1 VIALLLYVG
10 VDVLYSS
17 RVVCVI
23 KERGRV
29 WGFFVVLS
37 PLRKVRFFSGLSGD
51 FIGVFKWLNRE
62 FSIPRFV
69 KI

>member
-1 VIALLLYVG
+1 MIVCLLYVG

-29 WGFFVVLS
+29 WGFFGVLS
-37 PLRKVRFFSGLSGD
+37 PLRKVRFFSDLSVG
-51 FIGVFKWLNRE
+51 FIGVFKWLNRD

-69 KI
+69 EI

>member
-1 VIALLLYVG
+1 VIVCLLYVG

-17 RVVCVI
+17 SGVMFI

-29 WGFFVVLS
+29 WGFLSVLS
-37 PLRKVRFFSGLSGD
+37 PLRKGRKFSDLSVC
-51 FIGVFKWLNRE
+51 FPSVFSALNRD

-69 KI
+69 EI

>member
-1 VIALLLYVG
+1 MF
-10 VDVLYSS
+10 
-17 RVVCVI
+17 I

-29 WGFFVVLS
+29 WGFFGVLS
-37 PLRKVRFFSGLSGD
+37 PLRKGRFFSDLSVG
-51 FIGVFKWLNRE
+51 FPNVFSVLNRE

>member
-1 VIALLLYVG
+1 MF
-10 VDVLYSS
+10 
-17 RVVCVI
+17 I

-29 WGFFVVLS
+29 WGFLCVLS
-37 PLRKVRFFSGLSGD
+37 PLRKVRFFSDLSVC
-51 FIGVFKWLNRE
+51 FLSVFSVLNRD